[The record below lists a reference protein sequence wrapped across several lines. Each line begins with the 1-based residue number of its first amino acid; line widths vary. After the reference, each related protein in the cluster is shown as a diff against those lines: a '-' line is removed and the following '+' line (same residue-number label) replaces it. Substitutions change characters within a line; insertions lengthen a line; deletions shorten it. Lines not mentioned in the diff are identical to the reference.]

1 LIEKTIDPVV
11 GRRAVAMD
19 KHGDL
24 GGSSSE
30 DVEAPLLAK
39 DDREEEE
46 RRRRPPASLV
56 RALLAHRYAAVAS
69 GPAAC
74 AAVCAVA
81 DLGGGHRE
89 ARNMLGVLAWVFLWW
104 VTGAV
109 PLAVASMAPLFLFPL
124 FGVASADAVAKAYMG
139 DVISLVLGSFILAL
153 AIEHYQIHRRLSLNV
168 RLLLRALI
176 IVAASTTLVTL
187 KILGFFSRS
196 QITSLF
202 CGDPVRPPLLLL
214 GITGTTMFISMW
226 IHNTA
231 CTVMMMPVAT
241 GILQRLP
248 RGDGDGDGDDDAG
261 GGSREVRRFSKAV
274 VLGVVYA
281 SAIGG
286 MATLTGT
293 GVNIILVGMW
303 SAYFPDQPPITFS
316 SWMSFALPLAL
327 VVFLALWV
335 TLCLMYCSKNT
346 GKALSAY
353 LDRSHL
359 RRELS
364 LLGPMAFAEKMVLA
378 VFGGLIVLWMTRNL
392 TDDIPGWGALF
403 HNKVGDGTVTIMMAT
418 LLFVIPSRKNEG
430 EKLMD
435 WNKCKKIQWDI
446 ILLLGAGFAIAD
458 GFKSSGL
465 TDILSDG
472 LIFLK
477 GAPTMVIVPVACI
490 VSATITEFTS
500 DDSTTTLVLPL
511 FAELA
516 KSIDVQPA
524 LLMVSGAIGAQL
536 SYLLPTGSPSNV
548 VGFSTGHI
556 TIKDLVATGLPLKI
570 VGIAALTVLLPSLGS
585 MIFGF
590 NSGS

>member
-1 LIEKTIDPVV
+1 MD
-11 GRRAVAMD
+11 RR
-19 KHGDL
+19 
-24 GGSSSE
+24 GGSCE
-30 DVEAPLLAK
+30 EVEAPLLP
-39 DDREEEE
+39 
-46 RRRRPPASLV
+46 PPAPGHGEEASRERPAWA
-56 RALLAHRYAAVAS
+56 RALLAHRYPAVAS

-74 AAVCAVA
+74 AAVCALV
-81 DLGGGHRE
+81 DLGGHGA
-89 ARNMLGVLAWVFLWW
+89 ARNMLAVLAWVFLWW

-124 FGVASADAVAKAYMG
+124 FGVADADAVAKAYMD

-153 AIEHYQIHRRLSLNV
+153 AVEHYQIHRRLALN
-168 RLLLRALI
+168 
-176 IVAASTTLVTL
+176 
-187 KILGFFSRS
+187 
-196 QITSLF
+196 ITSLF

-214 GITGTTMFISMW
+214 GITGTTFFLSMW

-248 RGDGDGDGDDDAG
+248 RAG
-261 GGSREVRRFSKAV
+261 GDQGIICQEQQEEVRRFSKAV

-303 SAYFPDQPPITFS
+303 STYFPEQEPITFS
-316 SWMSFALPLAL
+316 SWMSFGLPMSLII
-327 VVFLALWV
+327 FLALWV
-335 TLCLMYCSKNT
+335 ILCLMYCSKNS

-364 LLGPMAFAEKMVLA
+364 LLGKATFVFIYTANSTWHQHDTIQYSVQHSNRVTDLINVMRDLSPMAFAEKMVLA
-378 VFGGLIVLWMTRNL
+378 VFGVLIVLWMTRSL

-403 HNKVGDGTVTIMMAT
+403 HDNVGDGTVTIMMAT
-418 LLFVIPSRKNEG
+418 LLFIIPSRKNEG

-435 WNKCKKIQWDI
+435 WNKCRKLQWDI
-446 ILLLGAGFAIAD
+446 VLLLGAGFAIAE
-458 GFKSSGL
+458 GFRSSGL
-465 TDILSDG
+465 TDILSDE
-472 LIFLK
+472 LRFLK
-477 GAPTMVIVPVACI
+477 GTQTVVIVLVACV
-490 VSATITEFTS
+490 VSGIITEFTS
-500 DDSTTTLVLPL
+500 DDATTTLVLPL

-516 KSIDVQPA
+516 KSINVHPA

-548 VGFSTGHI
+548 IGFSTGHI
-556 TIKDLVATGLPLKI
+556 AIKDLVITGLPLKV
-570 VGIAALTVLLPSLGS
+570 VGIAALTILLPTLGS
-585 MIFGF
+585 QVFDTDSRF
-590 NSGS
+590 

>member
-1 LIEKTIDPVV
+1 MGV
-11 GRRAVAMD
+11 D
-19 KHGDL
+19 KNDSYGE
-24 GGSSSE
+24 SSSD
-30 DVEAPLLAK
+30 DVEAPLLLPSVRGGTAK
-39 DDREEEE
+39 GDR
-46 RRRRPPASLV
+46 PAAAAARV
-56 RALLAHRYAAVAS
+56 RALLAHKYPAIVA
-69 GPAAC
+69 GPTAC
-74 AAVCAVA
+74 AAVCALV
-81 DLGGGHRE
+81 DLGEGHVE
-89 ARNMLGVLAWVFLWW
+89 ARNMLGVLAWVFIWW

-109 PLAVASMAPLFLFPL
+109 PLAVASMAPLFLFPV
-124 FGVASADAVAKAYMG
+124 FGISSADVVAKAYM
-139 DVISLVLGSFILAL
+139 DDIISLVLGSFILAL
-153 AIEHYQIHRRLSLNV
+153 AIEHYNIHRRLALN
-168 RLLLRALI
+168 
-176 IVAASTTLVTL
+176 
-187 KILGFFSRS
+187 
-196 QITSLF
+196 ITSLF
-202 CGDPVRPPLLLL
+202 CGDPVRPSLLLL
-214 GITGTTMFISMW
+214 GITGTTMFVSMW

-248 RGDGDGDGDDDAG
+248 RVGGGIDDDG
-261 GGSREVRRFSKAV
+261 GVGGQEVRRFSKAL

-303 SAYFPDQPPITFS
+303 SSYFPEQKPITFS
-316 SWMSFALPLAL
+316 SWMSFGLPMALI
-327 VVFLALWV
+327 VFLALWV

-418 LLFVIPSRKNEG
+418 LLFIIPSGKREG

-435 WNKCKKIQWDI
+435 WNKCKKIQWSI

-458 GFKSSGL
+458 GFKTSGL
-465 TDILSDG
+465 TDILSEG
-472 LIFLK
+472 LRFLK
-477 GAPTMVIVPVACI
+477 GASTLVIVPVACVFSGI
-490 VSATITEFTS
+490 ITEVTS

-516 KSIDVQPA
+516 KSIEVHPA

-548 VGFSTGHI
+548 VGFSTGYI
-556 TIKDLVATGLPLKI
+556 TIKDLVTTGLPLKI
-570 VGIAALTVLLPSLGS
+570 VALASLTVLLPTLGPA
-585 MIFGF
+585 IFGMD
-590 NSGS
+590 SKS